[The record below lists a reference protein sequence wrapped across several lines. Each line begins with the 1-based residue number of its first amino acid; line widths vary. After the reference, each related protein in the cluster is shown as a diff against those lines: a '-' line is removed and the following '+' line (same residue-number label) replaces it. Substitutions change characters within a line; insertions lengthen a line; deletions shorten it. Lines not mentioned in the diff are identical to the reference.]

1 MFGLREIV
9 RLADI
14 LMLGAWHFSRRLISF
29 KCNRGRLH
37 QGGSVLESTGVWGDT
52 VGSTCSLPAKKVS
65 MTCLPSV
72 PVTTNHKGILH
83 GERVKAER
91 AAAETIP
98 LRVVLL
104 VLRGVA
110 EHSGG
115 GCVFVFVNLVM

>member
-1 MFGLREIV
+1 MSQRAPGFGVTQLEV
-9 RLADI
+9 RVACQ
-14 LMLGAWHFSRRLISF
+14 R
-29 KCNRGRLH
+29 
-37 QGGSVLESTGVWGDT
+37 
-52 VGSTCSLPAKKVS
+52 KKVS

-98 LRVVLL
+98 SRVVLL